1 MGQAHPKER
10 NSMSI
15 LAGKYKYHLSK
26 LLPKN
31 TNVTI
36 KLKNGLKFIVRARTM
51 DRSVL
56 KEVWLREIYNK
67 HGITV
72 DKGDTVIDIGGHIG
86 LFSVYAAK
94 RSQTGKVFAF
104 EPFVENYTRLEQ
116 HKQMNQCQNL
126 EVINK
131 GVDSTSGIKTLFLS
145 PDKNT
150 GGHSL
155 HLKNQSERKV
165 EIETVNLEE
174 FCNQNQITTID
185 FLKLD
190 CEGAEF
196 EIVKSSESVLSRVK
210 KIVMECH
217 PYGDHSCDEM
227 VFILQKNGFKVIRE
241 SNFIGGIE
249 MLYCIR
255 K

>member
-1 MGQAHPKER
+1 MLT
-10 NSMSI
+10 S
-15 LAGKYKYHLSK
+15 KYKYNLSK

-36 KLKNGLKFIVRARTM
+36 KLNNGLKFIVRARTM

-67 HGITV
+67 HGIRV
-72 DKGDTVIDIGGHIG
+72 EQGDTVIDIGGHIG
-86 LFSVYAAK
+86 LFSVYAAH
-94 RSQTGKVFAF
+94 RSKTGNVYAF
-104 EPFVENYTRLEQ
+104 EPFIENFSRLEQ
-116 HKQMNQCQNL
+116 HKQLNQCENL
-126 EVINK
+126 FVFNK
-131 GVDSTSGIKTLFLS
+131 GVDATTGKKTLFLS

-155 HLKNQSERKV
+155 HLKKQSDRQV
-165 EIETVNLEE
+165 EIETINIIE
-174 FCNQNQITTID
+174 FCDQQNITKIN

-196 EIVKSSESVLSRVK
+196 EIIKSSESILSRVE

-217 PYGDHSCDEM
+217 PYGDHTCDEM

-241 SNFIGGIE
+241 SNYIGGIE
-249 MLYCIR
+249 MLYCVR
-255 K
+255 G

>member
-1 MGQAHPKER
+1 MLT
-10 NSMSI
+10 S
-15 LAGKYKYHLSK
+15 KYKYNLSK

-36 KLKNGLKFIVRARTM
+36 KLNNGLKFIVRARTM

-67 HGITV
+67 HGIRV
-72 DKGDTVIDIGGHIG
+72 EKGDTVIDIGGHIG
-86 LFSVYAAK
+86 LFSVYAAH
-94 RSQTGKVFAF
+94 RSKTGNVYAF
-104 EPFVENYTRLEQ
+104 EPFIENFSRLEQ
-116 HKQMNQCQNL
+116 HKQLNQCENL
-126 EVINK
+126 HVFNR
-131 GVDSTSGIKTLFLS
+131 GVDATTGKKTLYLS

-155 HLKNQSERKV
+155 HLKKQSDRQV
-165 EIETVNLEE
+165 EIETINIIE
-174 FCNQNQITTID
+174 FCDQQHITKIN

-196 EIVKSSESVLSRVK
+196 EIIKSSESILSRVE

-217 PYGDHSCDEM
+217 PYGDHTCDEM

-241 SNFIGGIE
+241 SNHIGGIE
-249 MLYCIR
+249 MLYCVR
-255 K
+255 G